1 MSTVQE
7 AKAVYDQVG
16 SVPKQDIS
24 FARVIQP
31 LLDVERDS
39 STRGVALQLPAMV
52 ATDKNIRDA
61 SNESEKQLDEFSV
74 EMSMR
79 KDVFDNIVAF
89 RYCVISKKRGPKKLF
104 LRKLIFPGPGTD
116 QSKLEFNCF
125 ILSLNHQRDS
135 RGQRAV

>member
-1 MSTVQE
+1 MSNTCVSTVQE

-24 FARVIQP
+24 FASVIQP

-39 STRGVALQLPAMV
+39 ATRGVALQLPAMV

-89 RYCVISKKRGPKKLF
+89 RYCVH
-104 LRKLIFPGPGTD
+104 
-116 QSKLEFNCF
+116 N
-125 ILSLNHQRDS
+125 
-135 RGQRAV
+135 

>member
-1 MSTVQE
+1 MSNTCVSTVQE

-24 FARVIQP
+24 FASVIQP

-39 STRGVALQLPAMV
+39 ATRGVALQLPAMV

-89 RYCVISKKRGPKKLF
+89 RYCILLYFSSRLFKSRPCEGINEKARPKGLN
-104 LRKLIFPGPGTD
+104 G
-116 QSKLEFNCF
+116 
-125 ILSLNHQRDS
+125 LS
-135 RGQRAV
+135 